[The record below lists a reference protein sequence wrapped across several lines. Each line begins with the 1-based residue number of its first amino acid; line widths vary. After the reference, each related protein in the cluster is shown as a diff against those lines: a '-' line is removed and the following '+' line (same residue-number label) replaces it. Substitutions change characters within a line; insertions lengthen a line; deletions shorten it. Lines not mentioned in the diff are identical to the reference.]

1 MAAER
6 DQGIEKRSMVT
17 LSAGHL
23 AVDFASGSVP
33 ALIPFLTDRFHL
45 SYALA
50 ALLLLA
56 ATISSSLVQPLFGL
70 WSDRSGALWLI
81 PGGTALAAV
90 GVGGAA
96 VSPVY
101 PLVVVLV
108 FAGGLGVAAFHPE
121 GAKFAAYASG
131 AKRASGMAYF
141 NIGGNLGYALG
152 AFATGLLVV
161 RVGLVGGLLAM
172 IPVLVGAAA
181 LMRVLPR
188 LSRLAPT
195 AHAHELT
202 RREDQRGAMALLGG
216 VIALRSVTWFAL
228 LAFVPLWVAAHGHS
242 KATGN
247 RVLFLMLFAG
257 AVGTIVLGPV
267 ADAIGLRRTLVLTQ
281 IAIPPLVLVFVYVG
295 GPLGLAALMAV
306 GVCVVGT
313 FGVTMVLSQLYL
325 PRHVGMASGLSIG
338 LAMGIGGIAAVAV
351 GAVADAVDLR
361 AALTISA
368 LAPAAGVLLC
378 LKLPPPVRALRPSS
392 KPVVATNS

>member
-1 MAAER
+1 MIA
-6 DQGIEKRSMVT
+6 

-45 SYALA
+45 NYALA
-50 ALLLLA
+50 AVLLLA

-90 GVGGAA
+90 GVGAAA

-101 PLVVVLV
+101 PLVVLFV

-131 AKRASGMAYF
+131 AKRASGMSYF

-152 AFATGLLVV
+152 AFVTGLLVV
-161 RVGLVGGLLAM
+161 RIGLVGGLLAM

-181 LMRVLPR
+181 LLRVLPR
-188 LSRLAPT
+188 LARLKPAP
-195 AHAHELT
+195 HAQTLT
-202 RREDQRGAMALLGG
+202 RREDQRAAMAILGG

-228 LAFVPLWVAAHGHS
+228 LAFVPLWVTAHGHS

-257 AVGTIVLGPV
+257 AVGTILLGPV

-281 IAIPPLVLVFVYVG
+281 LAIAPLVLVFVYVG
-295 GPLGLAALMAV
+295 GPLGVVALMAI

-325 PRHVGMASGLSIG
+325 PRHVGMASGLSVG
-338 LAMGIGGIAAVAV
+338 LAMGVGGIAAVAL
-351 GAVADAVDLR
+351 GAVADAVDLQT
-361 AALTISA
+361 ALTISA
-368 LAPAAGVLLC
+368 VAPAVGVLLC
-378 LKLPPPVRALRPSS
+378 LKLPPPVRAVRPSA
-392 KPVVATNS
+392 KPAVATNA